1 MTIAHF
7 GDFADAVSA
16 HLEAAAVFPDD
27 GLADEPA
34 AAAAGSASRLAA
46 TLSHYLADIAPY
58 DEVEV
63 LTSERIGGWAQAAVD
78 AREALQ
84 VATASLQPA
93 DADPSPLDAGP
104 AGRLSGH
111 LGAAAMSLAA
121 GRDLLRTH
129 FSTGADGPGSSE
141 WSSVLTSAPV
151 TRALLDELARWSQQ
165 LALLTGRMSVMP
177 TAGAAGPVFMPQGM
191 ASACHWLL
199 VAAATIRAGTHGSP
213 LDAGDTEL
221 LMAVPVNVVARR
233 SPPVGPET
241 AAELCAGIEASAF
254 RLRAL
259 TYRAAGQAAWSPSVT
274 ADSWRWVAN
283 GAAVT
288 CHISEQMLARL
299 ADQERQGA
307 PAGAGMQFGSAA
319 KAMGQASARWR
330 AVVAAWNQMTTEST
344 GLRAAGIA
352 DMGDLVVRVGRL
364 AFADPEWVP
373 DRARRAPLRDAGDL
387 APDIGRATM
396 VVGAVHHLAE
406 ALARLAAADLDGVRL
421 AGRAGR
427 LYVPTRTL
435 PEEYDV
441 PYRFGNATPADLR
454 DLLDAYGSAAGAA
467 GQALTALD
475 RVAITLEAPSRVLVA
490 ARTAPH
496 RVAAPG
502 GVPGVPGQ
510 RMGGSSAPATKVAS
524 ARPRAPG
531 PVEHTLHKLGITD
544 PVPLLRAMAIDKA
557 AGNLIDWAR
566 MSVRERGRS
575 SPTAASEQE
584 AGASAAARVAAES
597 FLGTP
602 ALRAGGAE
610 AVGHHGQGILAPGSP
625 GLRRRP
631 TPSGHRPRRG

>member
-1 MTIAHF
+1 MTIACF
-7 GDFADAVSA
+7 GDFAHAVSA
-16 HLEAAAVFPDD
+16 HLEAAAVFPDG

-34 AAAAGSASRLAA
+34 ASAARQAGRLAA

-63 LTSERIGGWAQAAVD
+63 LTSERIGGWAQAAAD

-84 VATASLQPA
+84 VAAASLHPA
-93 DADPSPLDAGP
+93 AADPVTPEAGT
-104 AGRLSGH
+104 AGQLSAH

-129 FSTGADGPGSSE
+129 FSTGADGPSSSE
-141 WSSVLTSAPV
+141 WSSGITSAPV

-177 TAGAAGPVFMPQGM
+177 TAGAPGPVFMPQGM

-221 LMAVPVNVVARR
+221 LMAIPVNVVARR
-233 SPPVGPET
+233 SPPAGPET
-241 AAELCAGIEASAF
+241 AAELCAGIEASAS

-259 TYRAAGQAAWSPSVT
+259 TYRAAGQAAWSPGVS

-288 CHISEQMLARL
+288 CHISEQMLTRL
-299 ADQERQGA
+299 ADQERQGG
-307 PAGAGMQFGSAA
+307 PPGAGMQFGSAA

-330 AVVAAWNQMTTEST
+330 EVVAVWNQMTTEST
-344 GLRAAGIA
+344 GLAAVGIA
-352 DMGDLVVRVGRL
+352 DMSDIVVRVGRL
-364 AFADPEWVP
+364 AFEDPEWVP
-373 DRARRAPLRDAGDL
+373 DRSRRAPLRDAGEL
-387 APDIGRATM
+387 APDIRQATM
-396 VVGAVHHLAE
+396 VVGAIHHLAE
-406 ALARLAAADLDGVRL
+406 TSARLAAADLDGVRL

-441 PYRFGNATPADLR
+441 PYRFGNATPADIR
-454 DLLDAYGSAAGAA
+454 DLLDAYGSAVGAA

-475 RVAITLEAPSRVLVA
+475 RIAITLEAPSRVLVA
-490 ARTAPH
+490 ARVAPH
-496 RVAAPG
+496 RAPFPY
-502 GVPGVPGQ
+502 GVRGAQGQ
-510 RMGGSSAPATKVAS
+510 RVGGGPAPSAKIAVT
-524 ARPRAPG
+524 RPRAPG

-544 PVPLLRAMAIDKA
+544 SVPLLRAMAIDKA
-557 AGNLIDWAR
+557 AGNLTDWAR
-566 MSVRERGRS
+566 ASVRQRAQAETIPAEGQS
-575 SPTAASEQE
+575 SSAN
-584 AGASAAARVAAES
+584 AAARVAGENFPGVRAVS
-597 FLGTP
+597 AGVNQVASSLGRQTP
-602 ALRAGGAE
+602 TLGSS
-610 AVGHHGQGILAPGSP
+610 APSCGSQP

-631 TPSGHRPRRG
+631 C